1 MFAHV
6 KIKNLDD
13 FFAERDSRP
22 GRGVYFYRIN
32 GYTEEIG
39 QFIQKYYEAARLSGV
54 IGFPIRT
61 RKIWP
66 TMRRSWGGIFG

>member
-54 IGFPIRT
+54 IIEGRIPNPDEKNLEIGRAHV
-61 RKIWP
+61 
-66 TMRRSWGGIFG
+66 